1 MKTRHS
7 WIHRFGWFLV
17 LVTSS
22 ISAWASV
29 EQAGNWETGSLG
41 KAVLST
47 IIFGVV
53 GMILAIGG
61 FKLFDL
67 VIKFDLEKEICE
79 KQNTAAAILSAGI
92 VLGICII
99 VAAAIV

>member
-1 MKTRHS
+1 MKSPHS
-7 WIHRFGWFLV
+7 WIHRFGWFLIFI
-17 LVTSS
+17 TSS

-29 EQAGNWETGSLG
+29 GEAGAWETSSLG

-79 KQNTAAAILSAGI
+79 KHNTAAAILSAGI
-92 VLGICII
+92 VMGICIV